1 MIRRVKHYEITTQNS
16 QVINI
21 TKKSTTGIVS
31 ACAYKYN
38 DKLNCWIK
46 LEDINFNTLKNGIY
60 KNTID
65 IF

>member
-1 MIRRVKHYEITTQNS
+1 MIRRIKHYEITTQDNK
-16 QVINI
+16 VTNI
-21 TKKSTTGIVS
+21 TKPSITGIVS

-38 DKLNCWIK
+38 NKLNCWVK

-60 KNTID
+60 KGTIE

>member
-1 MIRRVKHYEITTQNS
+1 MIRRIRYYEITLKDN

-21 TKKSTTGIVS
+21 TKPSITGIVS

-38 DKLNCWIK
+38 DKLNCWVK

-60 KNTID
+60 KNNIE